1 MKMKLLAGSFLLAS
15 VFATAQVTVTQGP
28 KLNNDRDSKMNRMLG
43 GDDNSFYCY
52 RVRSKGKGTSFIIEK
67 YDKVSL
73 KPVFSKE
80 VNIDDEK
87 TTKIEDVEYSSG
99 NVFIFRRQY
108 DKKAD
113 KMTLFFQTVG
123 ADGKTDPALKEITVV
138 TTDHFEFVDFD
149 IYPNPSQTK
158 FLIKA
163 CYKANKEDSYKTDMI
178 LMDAA
183 SMKKVWTKTINERL
197 IDNSDSFW
205 GGMFSRMFAGKTLPV
220 GFAGIFF
227 DNKDNVYYC
236 YNQKVPASEDQEAG
250 YLLKL
255 GILNASDN
263 APKIIDLPFDDK
275 YYIKDVQFMKS
286 NDNELVVGGFLKD
299 VIERKGR
306 DLVKSGVFSFTINTK
321 TATVTSKPVRFF
333 DDKLLDALESTT
345 KNKRVKDMGYKMDY
359 ILPVGKDVYYVG
371 EQYHRYTTG
380 GAYGMGGM
388 GMGSSNSTTYHLEF
402 MDVLVAKLNAKG
414 EFEWIQNSPL
424 RVRTE
429 SKVPPPLYKQYFAY
443 STSNNI
449 YIMCD
454 DNAKNLDIYK
464 EKDFTPKKLKD
475 VVGIHGSNFVCNAIS
490 TANGSIKRSL
500 VWNNDE
506 YCFAPVQEKNPQ
518 FRPPTD
524 CEIFVPGKNN
534 EIYIYTE
541 DKGLDRFA
549 KLKFE

>member
-1 MKMKLLAGSFLLAS
+1 MKINLLAGSLLLAS
-15 VFATAQVTVTQGP
+15 VFASAQVTVTQGP

-52 RVRSKGKGTSFIIEK
+52 RIRSKGKGTSFIIEK

-80 VNIDDEK
+80 VNIEDEK
-87 TTKIEDVEYSSG
+87 TTKIEDVEYANG

-113 KMTLFFQTVG
+113 KMTLFFQTVSN
-123 ADGKTDPALKEITVV
+123 DGKVDPAMKEITTVSA
-138 TTDHFEFVDFD
+138 DHFEFVDFD
-149 IYPNPSQTK
+149 IYPNPGQTK

-163 CYKANKEDSYKTDMI
+163 CHKANKEDSYKTDFI
-178 LMDAA
+178 LMDAV
-183 SMKKVWTKTINERL
+183 SMKKSWTKTVNQKL
-197 IDNSDSFW
+197 SDNTNMILGALFAA
-205 GGMFSRMFAGKTLPV
+205 FAGNNSAVP
-220 GFAGIFF
+220 GFAGIFL

-236 YNQKVPASEDQEAG
+236 YNEKVPASEKSEAG
-250 YLLKL
+250 YYLKL
-255 GILNASDN
+255 AIMNSGDN
-263 APKIIDLPFDDK
+263 APKIIDLPFDDR
-275 YYIKDVQFMKS
+275 YFIKDVQFMKS
-286 NDNELVVGGFLKD
+286 NDNEIVVGGFLKD

-321 TATVTSKPVRFF
+321 SNTVTSKPVKFF

-359 ILPVGKDVYYVG
+359 ILPVGKDVYYIG
-371 EQYHRYTTG
+371 EQYHRYNTG
-380 GAYGMGGM
+380 GMAGMGGF
-388 GMGSSNSTTYHLEF
+388 GSSNQTKYYLEF
-402 MDVLVAKLNAKG
+402 MDVLVAKLNSKG

-424 RVRTE
+424 RVVIE
-429 SKVPPPLYKQYFAY
+429 SSVPPPMYKQYFAY
-443 STSNNI
+443 STNSNI

-454 DNAKNLDIYK
+454 DNEKNLDIYK

-475 VVGIHGSNFVCNAIS
+475 VKTIHGTNFVCNAIS
-490 TANGSIKRSL
+490 VENGSIKRSL

-524 CEIFVPGKNN
+524 CEIFVPSKNN
-534 EIYIYTE
+534 EIFIYTE
-541 DKGLDRFA
+541 NKGLDKFV
-549 KLKFE
+549 KLKFD